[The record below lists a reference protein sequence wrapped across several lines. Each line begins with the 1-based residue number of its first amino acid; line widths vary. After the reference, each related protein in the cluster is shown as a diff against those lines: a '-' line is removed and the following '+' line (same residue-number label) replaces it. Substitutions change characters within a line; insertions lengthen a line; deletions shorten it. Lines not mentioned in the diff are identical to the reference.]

1 MVKIS
6 ATEGTEGQDTSTPYA
21 GSSSSASSSTDSL
34 DTLEFDDN
42 RESIYNRLAALI
54 DIIPPTTRRLISF
67 KISGAASVILRAG
80 NKLKSV
86 LWIISTSALLVVL
99 PLAFVLEKE
108 ANSREIEI
116 ERDMMERHEGV
127 EVLVGRP
134 LPYPAVEPHELTPIV
149 ENDSFRH
156 FFF

>member
-1 MVKIS
+1 MDKIS
-6 ATEGTEGQDTSTPYA
+6 ATEETEGQDSSTPYA

-54 DIIPPTTRRLISF
+54 DIIPPTTRRLISS
-67 KISGAASVILRAG
+67 KVSGAASIIMRAG

-86 LWIISTSALLVVL
+86 LWIISTSTLLAVL

-108 ANSREIEI
+108 ANSRAIEI
-116 ERDMMERHEGV
+116 GRDMMERHEGV

-134 LPYPAVEPHELTPIV
+134 LPYPAVEPHEL
-149 ENDSFRH
+149 
-156 FFF
+156 